1 MRLVFIILLL
11 PVLIFGQNG
20 GSQNSFNG
28 DCLVED
34 LTVTQIR
41 ALKIAGTL
49 DPNCTYCFTRNWG
62 SCLGEVTVCMQSENE
77 TQLSNEVSVKK
88 GTETYWGR
96 YDIDN
101 NTTGWEELHDN
112 RGNEVEGYAAILR
125 FPWGDVDAINTK
137 VSQNATWTCDCDIQ
151 YAHRDNIHD
160 GDSNVDTRGLSS
172 GYIYSTEF
180 HNSVNVDFDNVGT
193 LLCDDSYYGGIGTH
207 DFSNHASV
215 RQLRVISNNGYQYA
229 TGGTRFWIDRTHLE
243 SNGELRSS
251 NGIFTMNYGKV
262 SEDASVTQTNGTVT
276 SNYSTYENRA
286 RINHNATGT
295 HYDLD
300 QTYNRATVTNTGT
313 SNNYNYYGYAG
324 NLSTETVANSF
335 VYDYV
340 CHYGEGTV
348 INTTDVTRV
357 NSYYDRFINDSQRL
371 LTRMAG
377 TSTTRDNFV
386 SGSSILRATDKTA
399 ACLFYDLSIM
409 SASEIRSNAGGAN
422 RLYRLFASS
431 NSQQYY
437 QSGTSYDNTTMSS
450 GQINAGS
457 GAFFARYCN
466 IIGNYTRTLTASKN
480 NQFQSALGST
490 AW

>member
-1 MRLVFIILLL
+1 MRILLFIL
-11 PVLIFGQNG
+11 LFPVLIFGQNG

-34 LTVTQIR
+34 LTVTEIR
-41 ALKIAGTL
+41 NLKNAGTL

-62 SCLGEVTVCMQSENE
+62 SCLGEVTVCMQSQSES
-77 TQLSNEVSVKK
+77 QMSQEVSVTK

-96 YDIDN
+96 YDLNN
-101 NTTGWEELHDN
+101 NTTGWEEIKDN
-112 RGNEVEGYAAILR
+112 RGNEVEGYNAILR
-125 FPWGDVDAINTK
+125 FPWGDNDAINTK

-180 HNSVNVDFDNVGT
+180 HNSVNVDFDNVGV
-193 LLCDDSYYGGIGTH
+193 LLCDDSNYSGIGNH
-207 DFSNHASV
+207 DFSNHVSV
-215 RQLRVISNNGYQYA
+215 RQLRVTAENGYQDA
-229 TGGTRFWIDRTHLE
+229 NAGTRFWIDRTHIKN
-243 SNGELRSS
+243 NGQIRQDG
-251 NGIFTMNYGKV
+251 GILTMNYGEV
-262 SEDASVTQTNGTVT
+262 SGAALIDVNSGTFT
-276 SNYSTYENRA
+276 SNYSEYLRRSIIT
-286 RINHNATGT
+286 HSATGT

-300 QTYNRATVTNTGT
+300 QKYDRGTVNNTGT
-313 SNNYNYYGYAG
+313 SNNYNYYGFVG
-324 NLSTETVANSF
+324 NFTTETAANSF
-335 VYDYV
+335 VYDYD
-340 CHYGEGTV
+340 CYYDQGAAIT
-348 INTTDVTRV
+348 TTDVTRV
-357 NSYYDRFINDSQRL
+357 NSYYDRYVNDGNRIF
-371 LTRMAG
+371 TRMAG
-377 TSTTRDNFV
+377 TTTTRDNFV
-386 SGSSILRATDKTA
+386 SGSTLRATDKTA
-399 ACLFYDLSIM
+399 ACLFYDLTIM
-409 SASEIRSNAGGAN
+409 SASEIRSVAGGTN

-450 GQINAGS
+450 GQINAGN